1 VGEPGATPAL
11 RRALNEHRGALRKLT
26 HAQDL
31 DEVRGLEGQAASAY
45 FGALNDMILSEGF
58 KFGGRTKRPPRDAVN
73 SLLSFLYALLI
84 KDCVAA
90 LEGVG
95 LDPQVGYLH
104 AIRPGRPALAL
115 DLMEE
120 FRAWLTDRLTLALL
134 NRRQLVRHSFEDR
147 PGGAIYLGE
156 KGRKVVITAYQK
168 RKQEKISHP
177 LLKNSVPIGA
187 LPHLQAR
194 LLARYLRGDLEAYL
208 PFTSR

>member
-1 VGEPGATPAL
+1 M
-11 RRALNEHRGALRKLT
+11 NEHRGALRKLT

-120 FRAWLTDRLTLALL
+120 VRSWLTDRLTLALL

-177 LLKNSVPIGA
+177 LLKNAVPIGA